1 MLKQVL
7 LYLYNTNLNDSCFV
21 GIFLLCLRHFHS
33 CFAAKHQDVLTERQA
48 LRVGGGP
55 NAAAAARG
63 TREFPTSSAPVQ
75 LLAQVW
81 KLSGDVPS
89 PELISFLQENI
100 VL

>member
-7 LYLYNTNLNDSCFV
+7 LYLYNTNLNDSWFV

-81 KLSGDVPS
+81 ELSGDVPS